1 MVEPN
6 PRPFE
11 LGETTH
17 KRHSVVYLTIITTK
31 KAPRRVLVVSSLIV
45 QSPVDRITDPDVED
59 QGQVAVEWVTW
70 CILGE
75 ANPDPVDVV
84 EKVLIEP
91 SHVVS
96 RVDLLIISTKKPHRR
111 GWVDGL
117 SFGSDDLIPG
127 LVE

>member
-1 MVEPN
+1 MVEPD

-17 KRHSVVYLTIITTK
+17 KRHSVVYLTIISTK

-45 QSPVDRITDPDVED
+45 QSPVDCITDPDVED
-59 QGQVAVEWVTW
+59 QGQVTMEWVTW

-84 EKVLIEP
+84 QKVFRKP
-91 SHVVS
+91 GHVVS
-96 RVDLLIISTKKPHRR
+96 RVYLLIISTKKPHRR
-111 GWVDGL
+111 G
-117 SFGSDDLIPG
+117 
-127 LVE
+127 